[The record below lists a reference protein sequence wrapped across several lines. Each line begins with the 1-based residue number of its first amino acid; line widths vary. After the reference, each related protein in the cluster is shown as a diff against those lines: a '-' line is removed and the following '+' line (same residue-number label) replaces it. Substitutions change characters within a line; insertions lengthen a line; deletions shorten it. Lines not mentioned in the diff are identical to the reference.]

1 MKLTNENKF
10 IIKKKTFYSFLIFFS
25 GFIFSY
31 LYMIHTKDK
40 FFPDQI
46 FYYNMFDK
54 LKNKTFDQSFD
65 YYKSSI
71 ASLEIIHF
79 FYIFISL
86 NLGLTK
92 EIAMSFANAILVYF
106 ISKSIFKF
114 IKPSL
119 ISSFF
124 ILSNHYTLNL
134 FFVLERFKFSIIFL
148 FVLLYFYKK
157 NYIKI
162 AAFFLSLLSH
172 FSLLI
177 LYLIYFFNKI
187 KIINSKNIN
196 PKTFILKKNNIVLII
211 LIIILTFIYLLF
223 EEHFEIKFN
232 RFFNNFEL
240 KIYLINVLKIISF
253 FILIA
258 FVNNKSLPK
267 EAFYTYIYFILIE
280 LAFLNTRVVFFS
292 FLYFLYYILCCYNLT
307 RRNFVLFIFFTYSCA
322 VSLKDYF
329 FILY

>member
-10 IIKKKTFYSFLIFFS
+10 LIKKKSFYSFLIFVS

-46 FYYNMFDK
+46 VYYNLFDK
-54 LKNKTFDQSFD
+54 LKGRTFDQSFA
-65 YYKSSI
+65 YYQSYV
-71 ASLEIIHF
+71 ASLEIFHF

-86 NLGLTK
+86 KLGLSK

-106 ISKSIFKF
+106 ISKSIFRF
-114 IKPSL
+114 INPSL

-134 FFVLERFKFSIIFL
+134 FFILERFKFSIIFL

-162 AAFFLSLLSH
+162 AAFLLSLLSH

-187 KIINSKNIN
+187 KISKVKSEFTNS
-196 PKTFILKKNNIVLII
+196 FVLKKKNLIPII
-211 LIIILTFIYLLF
+211 LIIFLIFTYLLF
-223 EEHFEIKFN
+223 EKHFQIKFTQ
-232 RFFNNFEL
+232 FFSYFEL
-240 KIYLINVLKIISF
+240 KIYLINALKILLF

-258 FVNNKSLPK
+258 FVNNQSLPK
-267 EAFYTYIYFILIE
+267 EVFYTYIYFILLE
-280 LAFLNTRVVFFS
+280 LAFSNTRVVFFS
-292 FLYFLYYILCCYNLT
+292 FLYFLYYVSKCYNLT

-322 VSLKDYF
+322 VSLNNFF